1 MLKSNGV
8 KVSVLAL
15 MVGLSAP
22 TFAQDAPSADAT
34 ASANAGTP
42 EGVTEEPAAKNLQL
56 EEIVVTAQKRAENI
70 QDVPVSMSAVT
81 GDSLKERGIDNFDSM
96 ANYTPNVNITSGNG
110 SAFVRIRG
118 LGSMA
123 NDGFE
128 DSVGFYID
136 DIYYGRSVYMGQ
148 AFLDLDRIEVL
159 RGPQGTL
166 FGKNTVAGAIN
177 MHTANPSNEWEFGGD
192 VTYGELNNQSASLI
206 VNVPLFNDDIGLRA
220 AGTFQERD
228 GWYYNVQND
237 DEERNVDRINL
248 RGKIGWDITADWD
261 LIAGYSYAVYK
272 DNGPGFELYDANEPT
287 QTLNGLINSE
297 VDFELNRRGGTDTDA
312 LTDIT
317 TKTWTLHSNL
327 DVGEHSFVLAAGY
340 SDYHHIVNF
349 DADGGAFPML
359 TWNNE
364 DNYDQTSVE
373 LRVVSPPGQFEY
385 VAGLHYFANTYDGGT
400 DFRVGNFT
408 GPTNTILGIVL
419 PPAADAL
426 LGQTLVDLLGGT
438 LTLDQVLSQNLSD
451 RLDQTFVQDTVSYA
465 AFGQVTGY
473 FFDDWQLVLGLRA
486 SYEEKEALMSQQYEN
501 TGILLQ
507 AALGITEYVI
517 NVSRDETQFAP
528 KVSLKYEIRDNLNAY
543 ATIAKGFK
551 AGGFN
556 PFAETPDRTE
566 FESEE
571 STTFEGGLKGRYWD
585 GRISANLSLFHT
597 IFDNLQTSVVG
608 GTGSTFIVDNAA
620 SATSQGFEFDATVL
634 LAEWL
639 TSTISVGWT
648 DATYDE
654 YPNAPCITEENSLG
668 GFVSDPNSCDASG
681 KPLTEAPEWNAALGG
696 NITLPLDMLGTV
708 SGSNIVFILGADA
721 IYRGETFMNL
731 DYDPASFQEAYWRFD
746 ARLGLADMDGTWAF
760 MVTGQNLTDEE
771 YLTLS
776 VDAPVQAG
784 SHIGTLGDPRYINAT
799 FRFFF

>member
-1 MLKSNGV
+1 MSWTDGLR
-8 KVSVLAL
+8 VSALAL
-15 MVGLSAP
+15 VIGFGAP
-22 TFAQDAPSADAT
+22 AFAQDVDADAT
-34 ASANAGTP
+34 ANAEANAP
-42 EGVTEEPAAKNLQL
+42 DQQAEEPAKKNLQL

-81 GDSLKERGIDNFDSM
+81 GDSLKEKGIDNFDSM

-110 SAFVRIRG
+110 QAFVRIRG

-148 AFLDLDRIEVL
+148 AFLDLDRVEVL

-177 MHTANPSNEWEFGGD
+177 MHTARPGDEWEVGGD
-192 VTYGELNNQSASLI
+192 VTYGELQNQSASLI
-206 VNVPLFNDDIGLRA
+206 VNIPLFNDAIGIRL

-228 GWYYNVQND
+228 GWYENVTND
-237 DEERNVDRINL
+237 DLERDVDRVNL

-261 LIAGYSYAVYK
+261 FVLGYSYATYM
-272 DNGPGFELYDANEPT
+272 DNGPGFELYDVNEPT
-287 QTLNGLINSE
+287 QTLNGIFNPE
-297 VDFELNRRGGTDTDA
+297 TDYELNRVGATDTDA

-327 DVGEHSFVLAAGY
+327 DVGDYTFVLAAGY

-349 DADGGAFPML
+349 DADGGAAPLL
-359 TWNNE
+359 TWLNE

-400 DFRVGNFT
+400 DFRVGNFQNPT
-408 GPTNTILGIVL
+408 GTLLGVLL
-419 PPAADAL
+419 PPAAEAL

-451 RLDQTFVQDTVSYA
+451 RLDQVFVQDTVSYA
-465 AFGQVTGY
+465 IFGQMTGY
-473 FFDDWQLVLGLRA
+473 FFDDWQVVLGLRA

-501 TGILLQ
+501 TGLLLQ
-507 AALGITEYVI
+507 TFLGIQEYVI
-517 NVSRDETQFAP
+517 NVSREETQIAP
-528 KVSLKYEIRDNLNAY
+528 KVSVKYAIRDDLNAY
-543 ATIAKGFK
+543 VTIAKGFK

-566 FESEE
+566 FEPEE

-585 GRISANLSLFHT
+585 GRISANLSFFHT
-597 IFDNLQTSVVG
+597 IFDDLQTSVVG

-620 SATSQGFEFDATVL
+620 SATSQGFEFDATIL
-634 LAEWL
+634 FTEWL
-639 TSTISVGWT
+639 TSNLSLGWT
-648 DATYDE
+648 DATFDE

-668 GFVSDPNSCDASG
+668 GFVADPNSCDATG
-681 KPLTEAPEWNAALGG
+681 KPLTEAPEWNGVVGA
-696 NITLPLDMLGTV
+696 NIALPLGQIGAM
-708 SGSNIVFILGADA
+708 SGSNIVFLLGVDA

-731 DYDPASFQEAYWRFD
+731 DYDPVSFQEAYWRFD
-746 ARLGLADMDGTWAF
+746 ARLGFADMDGAWAF

-771 YLTLS
+771 FLTLS
-776 VDAPVQAG
+776 VDAPVQPG

>member
-1 MLKSNGV
+1 MSRIQGIS
-8 KVSVLAL
+8 VSAAAL
-15 MVGLSAP
+15 LVGLTAP
-22 TFAQDAPSADAT
+22 AFAQEDAAPA
-34 ASANAGTP
+34 ANAQADGA
-42 EGVTEEPAAKNLQL
+42 TEAQADEPAKKNLQL

-70 QDVPVSMSAVT
+70 QDVPVSVSAVT
-81 GDSLKERGIDNFDSM
+81 GDSLKERGIDTFDSM

-110 SAFVRIRG
+110 EAFVRVRG

-128 DSVGFYID
+128 SSVGFYID
-136 DIYYGRSVYMGQ
+136 DIYYGRSIYMGQ
-148 AFLDLDRIEVL
+148 AFLDLDRVEVL

-177 MHTANPSNEWEFGGD
+177 MHTAKPSDEFEVAGD
-192 VTYGELNNQSASLI
+192 ATFGEFENQAASLV
-206 VNVPLFNDDIGLRA
+206 VNVPLFNDAIGVRL

-228 GWYYNVQND
+228 GWYFNSTNN
-237 DEERNVDRINL
+237 DEERNVDRVNL
-248 RGKIGWDITADWD
+248 RGKVGWDITADWD
-261 LIAGYSYAVYK
+261 LILGYSYATYQ
-272 DNGPGFELYDANEPT
+272 DNGPGFELYDVNEPT
-287 QTLNGLINSE
+287 QTLNGIFNPNSE
-297 VDFELNRRGGTDTDA
+297 YELNRTGVTDTDA
-312 LTDIT
+312 TTDIT

-327 DVGEHSFVLAAGY
+327 DIGEYSFVLAAGY

-349 DADGGAFPML
+349 DADGGAAPLL
-359 TWNNE
+359 TWLNE

-400 DFRVGNFT
+400 DFRVGNFQT
-408 GPTNTILGIVL
+408 PTSTLLGVVL
-419 PPAADAL
+419 PPALEGL

-438 LTLDQVLSQNLSD
+438 LTLDQVLNENLSD
-451 RLDQTFVQDTVSYA
+451 RLDQVFVQDTTSYA

-473 FFDDWQLVLGLRA
+473 FFDDWQVVLGLRA

-501 TGILLQ
+501 TGLLLQ
-507 AALGITEYVI
+507 TFLGIQEYVI
-517 NVSRDETQFAP
+517 NVSRDETQVAP
-528 KVSLKYEIRDNLNAY
+528 KVSVKYEIRDNLNTY
-543 ATIAKGFK
+543 VTIAKGFK

-566 FESEE
+566 FEPEE
-571 STTFEGGLKGRYWD
+571 STTFEWGLKGRYWD
-585 GRISANLSLFHT
+585 GRISANLSVFHT
-597 IFDNLQTSVVG
+597 KFDDLQTSVVG

-648 DATYDE
+648 DATFDE
-654 YPNAPCITEENSLG
+654 YPGAPCITQENSLG

-681 KPLTEAPEWNAALGG
+681 KRLTEAPEWNAALGG
-696 NITLPLDMLGTV
+696 NLTLPLDRLGSM
-708 SGSNIVFILGADA
+708 SGSNIVFVLGADA

-746 ARLGLADMDGTWAF
+746 ARMGFADMDGQWAF
-760 MVTGQNLTDEE
+760 LITGQNLTDEE

-776 VDAPVQAG
+776 VDAPVQPG
-784 SHIGTLGDPRYINAT
+784 SHIGTLGDPRYINGT